1 MSQGPLLYDEDPET
15 PFTGTPR
22 NRRGLLVALGL
33 GTVLV
38 AVAAVVAMVLIRGT
52 ADEQA
57 TEAAGVFF
65 AALQKDDLET
75 AYGLLC
81 ADERARLQP
90 EDVAGAYVHEG
101 TPEVVGSSD
110 GDDGAQLVEVR
121 WSDTTTE
128 LTVVS
133 EQGAHICGTSA
144 G

>member
-22 NRRGLLVALGL
+22 SRRGLLVALGV

-38 AVAAVVAMVLIRGT
+38 ALAAVVAMVLVRGT
-52 ADEQA
+52 ADDQA
-57 TEAAGVFF
+57 TEAVGVFF

-81 ADERARLQP
+81 ADERARVQP
-90 EDVAGAYVHEG
+90 EDVAAEYLHEG
-101 TPEVVGSSD
+101 TPEVVGSRD
-110 GDDGAQLVEVR
+110 GKDGAQLVEVR
-121 WSDTTTE
+121 WTDTTTE

-133 EQGAHICGTSA
+133 EQGAHVCGTTA